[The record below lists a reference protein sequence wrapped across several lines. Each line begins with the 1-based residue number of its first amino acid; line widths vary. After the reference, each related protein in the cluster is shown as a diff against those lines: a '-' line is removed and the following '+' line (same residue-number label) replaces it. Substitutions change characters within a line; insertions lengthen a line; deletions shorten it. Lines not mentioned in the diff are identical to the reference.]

1 MGAPLI
7 LRIATDTS
15 QASRGVQQLTSSI
28 VSNMQSVNAAI
39 GTVSQ
44 LALPGLTAASAA
56 AANALVGNQQSIIGV
71 LGRSTL
77 AFLELRAAWIV
88 GGVAIA
94 AALAGARDELQRFTD
109 IIDKAKQA
117 DVSNGFFQAFIKSAD
132 EAKVKTEILEK
143 ALIQV
148 RARILPEL
156 DGGGSSLPSD
166 PQKLL
171 DNLFLASPLTTSRGS
186 SAPSDFRAAQSEE
199 DRVRALLVAV
209 RDLNAAYKET
219 GDIQSR
225 LAGIK
230 VAELFGPDFA
240 DQVRRG
246 NVDLDSFIANL
257 DRIKSSGVNSGD
269 IIADETLNK
278 VKELDDR
285 IAAADR
291 RIRDA
296 LRPAFDDLATAIL
309 SIRGVGVYAFE
320 QLAALVGQVGELYVR
335 TKELLSLLGSIPKR
349 IVTDATNALTGSGV
363 AGETTYDQLGNPIY
377 TTSSQQQVDQIQA
390 AEGLKSLQ
398 RTLDRP
404 SPNIVIPRPIEDPRP
419 ENDRFQKLPKAAS
432 PDTSRQDQ
440 IDRYIEQLEKE
451 VRVVEAEAASFGKSN
466 EEKARANA
474 IARIGTEEVTPK
486 QIKQIEDLATRQAK
500 AKDATE
506 QLRQAQENYNNAVRF
521 AGSAVSG
528 FLSDVVSGGKNAEE
542 AISNLVKRLA
552 DAVLQAELLGDGP
565 LASVLGTKAANGA
578 VGGLF
583 GQIFSGFSPGSQAK
597 ASPSASFANGG
608 IMSAYGPLALNAY
621 STGGV
626 ATGPQLALFGEG
638 ANNEA
643 FVPLPD
649 GRSIPVSISA
659 PAVRAAGSGGIS
671 VVINRAP
678 LAPDVSTGVDG
689 SVVID
694 FGAAMAKEAANPSSQ
709 FFRALA
715 ATTGLR
721 ATGALR

>member
-7 LRIATDTS
+7 LRIATDTA
-15 QASRGVQQLTSSI
+15 QASRGIQQLTGSV

-39 GTVSQ
+39 GTVSN
-44 LALPGLTAASAA
+44 LALPELTAASAT
-56 AANALVGNQQSIIGV
+56 AANALIGNQQSIIGV

-77 AFLELRAAWIV
+77 AGREERAAWIV
-88 GGVAIA
+88 GGVAIS
-94 AALAGARDELQRFTD
+94 AALAGARDELKRFTD
-109 IIDKAKQA
+109 IVEKAKQA
-117 DVSNGFFQAFIKSAD
+117 EVSNGFFQAFIKSAD
-132 EAKVKTEILEK
+132 EAKVKTEILET
-143 ALIQV
+143 ALIGV
-148 RARILPEL
+148 RPKLLPKFD
-156 DGGGSSLPSD
+156 DGFDLPSED

-171 DNLFLASPLTTSRGS
+171 DQLLLASPLTTGRGS
-186 SAPSDFRAAQSEE
+186 TAAADFRSAQTEE
-199 DRVRALLVAV
+199 ERVRALLVGI

-219 GDIQSR
+219 GDLQSK
-225 LAGIK
+225 LAAVKI
-230 VAELFGPDFA
+230 AELFGPDFA

-246 NVDLDSFIANL
+246 NIDLDSFVSKL
-257 DRIKSSGVNSGD
+257 DRLRSNGVNSGD
-269 IIADETLNK
+269 IIANETLDK

-296 LRPAFDDLATAIL
+296 LRPAFDDLASAIL

-320 QLAALVGQVGELYVR
+320 QLAALVGQVGELYVQ
-335 TKELLSLLGSIPKR
+335 TKNVLGLLLSIPGRIATDVPKGLDGS
-349 IVTDATNALTGSGV
+349 VAL
-363 AGETTYDQLGNPIY
+363 GETVYDPNGIPIY
-377 TTSSQQQVDQIQA
+377 TAPSQKQVDQIQA
-390 AEGLKSLQ
+390 SESLKSLQ
-398 RTLDRP
+398 RALDRP
-404 SPNIVIPRPIEDPRP
+404 SPEIVIPRPLNAPP
-419 ENDRFQKLPKAAS
+419 ERDRFYRPPKAAS

-474 IARIGTEEVTPK
+474 LAKIGTEELTPK
-486 QIKQIEDLATRQAK
+486 QIQQIEDLATRQAK

-528 FLSDVVSGGKNAEE
+528 FFSDVVSGGKNAEE

-583 GQIFSGFSPGSQAK
+583 GQIFSGFSPAAQAQ

-608 IMSAYGPLALNAY
+608 VMTSYGPLPLRAY

-649 GRSIPVSISA
+649 GRSIPVNISA
-659 PAVRAAGSGGIS
+659 PAVRAPGGGGIS

-678 LAPDVSTGVDG
+678 VAPDVSTGSDG
-689 SVVID
+689 SLVID

-721 ATGALR
+721 ATRALR